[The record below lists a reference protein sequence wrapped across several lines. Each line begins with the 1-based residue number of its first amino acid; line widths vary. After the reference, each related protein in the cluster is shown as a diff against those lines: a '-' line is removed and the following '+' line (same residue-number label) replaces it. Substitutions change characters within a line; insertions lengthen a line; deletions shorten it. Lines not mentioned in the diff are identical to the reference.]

1 MSATPNL
8 IILKNSSGGDNENP
22 TQDRL
27 AKMRAILQ
35 TIWVMVSSK
44 LTLFGLTAFWVCNV
58 SIFAQS
64 KNEILEDGG
73 SGSSTL
79 FLGCGVFV
87 LSNFIL
93 ASLAELAKYRGVK
106 TLGNITNVDDPF
118 DYFDKIHWHQFAC
131 TCILTL
137 APVVY
142 LAGSFTGRPENKY
155 SKIINGKPLLEGD
168 SNWVLPLNLAN
179 RVTVIKKEQN
189 IQLVDL
195 KAETTD
201 GASIVGSLSF
211 DGQLSSATDQWF
223 DFEKKKGDFVA
234 KLKEAY
240 TRAVKATKLADLERP
255 LIISFETSKESV
267 DSFADSAILPREGGI
282 IEAWGFKVL
291 ANQRETKK

>member
-1 MSATPNL
+1 MSAISDVTSD
-8 IILKNSSGGDNENP
+8 KTSSGGDNENP
-22 TQDRL
+22 TRDRL

-64 KNEILEDGG
+64 KNEILGDGAG
-73 SGSSTL
+73 SFIFL
-79 FLGCGVFV
+79 LGCIVFV
-87 LSNFIL
+87 FSNLIL
-93 ASLAELAKYRGVK
+93 ASLAELAKYLRVK
-106 TLGNITNVDDPF
+106 TLGNMTNVDSPF
-118 DYFDKIHWHQFAC
+118 DYFNEIRWHQFAC

-179 RVTVIKKEQN
+179 QVTVIKKEQN

-195 KAETTD
+195 KAETAD

-211 DGQLSSATDQWF
+211 DGQLSSATNQWF
-223 DFEKKKGDFVA
+223 DFEKKKDEFVT

-240 TRAVKATKLADLERP
+240 MRAVKATKLADLEKP